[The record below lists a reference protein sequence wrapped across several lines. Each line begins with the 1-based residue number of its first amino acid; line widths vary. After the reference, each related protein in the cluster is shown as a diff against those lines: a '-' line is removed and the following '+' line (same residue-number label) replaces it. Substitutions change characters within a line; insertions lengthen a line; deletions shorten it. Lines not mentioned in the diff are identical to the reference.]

1 MNISHLANLLLAE
14 ADSGAG
20 RVVYELSRLHD
31 YDDNRLP
38 IALLTVAVVVLVSLV
53 MFLYRRDT
61 VELSRGLRV
70 TLAGL
75 RFVALAGLLVFFLGV
90 ERRTTREVVH
100 NSQVAVLVDVSQS
113 MALNEGEAGENA
125 KPVSRMD
132 EVVSTLTKSP
142 LVEELR
148 MSHDVHVARFD
159 KEVQPVVSLPKTT
172 DAKGKPLDSMG
183 RQGAESGAA
192 LPTLH
197 HVASNGSV
205 PGAGVDGSDKAAV
218 DWSAELSPQ
227 GAETRLGDALD
238 EQLRLYRNAPLAGV
252 VVISDGAQ
260 NAGMEPSSAA
270 EVAKEA
276 KVPIYTIGIGS
287 TRPRRNVAVSDLLVP
302 SRAFPGD
309 SVTITG
315 YLQAT
320 GYAGRF
326 IDVELL
332 RRGADEAGG
341 AGTSN
346 ATQRVAL
353 GADGEIVPVSFEI
366 KPDEPKRY
374 VYQFR
379 VAAPPDDDNPRDNQR
394 ESEMDVVDHK
404 TRVLLFASGP
414 TRDYRFLRDQLHRD
428 PTMKVDVLLQTAQPG
443 ISQDAND
450 ILTNFPATRDDL
462 YQYDCIVAF
471 DPDWTKLD
479 AAQVA
484 LVESWVSEEAGGMI
498 VVPGPIHSAK
508 WIRSTEHTKLLDLY
522 PVVFQ
527 QRLTLMDDGHFKG
540 DTAWPIE
547 FDRAGRDAR
556 FLWLA
561 NTAEES
567 EAAWSSF
574 PGVYGY
580 YAIKGEKP
588 GATVYARVGDPES
601 GVGDQHPAFIASQF
615 YGAGQV
621 LYIGSGEFWRLRA
634 IDTTYFEVLYT
645 KLIRHVS
652 QGRLLR
658 GSSRGA
664 LLVDRDRYELGDT
677 VVLRARLS
685 NARHEPL
692 TQDTVV
698 AQVMRPDNMTN
709 PVKLQADAQHPGMYL
724 GQFAAHQEG
733 TYQVVLPVPDS
744 NEEPFSKYIQV
755 RVPDLERAHPERNE
769 PLLASLAKETGG
781 RYYAQLEDAVRG
793 NGEVKSLADSIQ
805 SRAEMKLLK
814 GAPDPDFAQWQMRS
828 LLGVIAGA
836 LFIEWIVRRLNRL
849 A

>member
-1 MNISHLANLLLAE
+1 MSFTPLANLLIAQ
-14 ADSGAG
+14 ADSAPG
-20 RVVYELSRLHD
+20 RVVYELSRLRD

-38 IALLTVAVVVLVSLV
+38 IALLAAVVVVLVSLV
-53 MFLYRRDT
+53 TFLYRRDT
-61 VELSRGLRV
+61 IELSRGLRL
-70 TLAGL
+70 TLATL
-75 RFVALAGLLVFFLGV
+75 RCIALAGLLVFFLGI

-100 NSQVAVLVDVSQS
+100 NSQLAVLVDVSQS
-113 MALNEGEAGENA
+113 MALNESGAGEGA
-125 KPVSRMD
+125 QPISRSD
-132 EVVSTLTKSP
+132 EVVAVLAKSTLIAR
-142 LVEELR
+142 LR
-148 MSHDVHVARFD
+148 KDHDVQVARFD
-159 KEVQPVVSLPKTT
+159 KEVEPVVSLPKTADRDSKST
-172 DAKGKPLDSMG
+172 GSGSGAVESTPQQPVEMAANDSMLVG
-183 RQGAESGAA
+183 STA
-192 LPTLH
+192 LQ
-197 HVASNGSV
+197 
-205 PGAGVDGSDKAAV
+205 SD
-218 DWSAELSPQ
+218 LSPVNWSQ
-227 GAETRLGDALD
+227 ELAPRGTETRLGDALD
-238 EQLRLYRNAPLAGV
+238 EQLRLYHNAPLAGV

-260 NAGMEPSSAA
+260 NAGMEPSAA
-270 EVAKEA
+270 VEAAKQA
-276 KVPIYTIGIGS
+276 KVPIFTIGAGS
-287 TRPRRNVAVSDLLVP
+287 ARPRRNVAVSDLLVP
-302 SRAFPGD
+302 NRAFPGD
-309 SVTITG
+309 SITITG

-320 GYAGRF
+320 GYAGQF

-332 RRGADEAGG
+332 RRGADETGA
-341 AGTSN
+341 AGTSI
-346 ATQRVAL
+346 ASQRIAL
-353 GADGEIVPVSFEI
+353 GADGDIVPVTFEI
-366 KPDEPKRY
+366 KPDEPNRY
-374 VYQFR
+374 VFQFR
-379 VAAPPDDDNPRDNQR
+379 AIAPPDDDNPRDNQR

-428 PTMKVDVLLQTAQPG
+428 ATMKVDVLLQTAQPG

-450 ILTNFPATRDDL
+450 ILTGFPTTRDDL

-484 LVESWVSEEAGGMI
+484 LLESWVADEAGGMI

-508 WIRSTEHTKLLDLY
+508 WIRSAEHSKLLDLY
-522 PVVFQ
+522 PVVFE
-527 QRLTLMDDGHFKG
+527 QRLTLLDDGRFRG
-540 DTAWPIE
+540 DTAWPLE

-561 NTAEES
+561 DTAEAS
-567 EAAWSSF
+567 AAEWGSF

-588 GATVYARVGDPES
+588 GATVYARVADPES
-601 GVGDQHPAFIASQF
+601 GLGEQHPVYIAGQF

-634 IDTTYFEVLYT
+634 VDTTYFEVLYT

-664 LLVDRDRYELGDT
+664 LLVERDRYELGET

-692 TQDTVV
+692 TQDSVA
-698 AQVMRPDNMTN
+698 AQVIRPDSTADA
-709 PVKLQADAQHPGMYL
+709 VKLRADAQHPGMYL

-744 NEEPFSKYIQV
+744 NEEPFSEYIQV

-769 PLLASLAKETGG
+769 PLLAGLAKETGG
-781 RYYAQLEDAVRG
+781 QYYAQLDDAVRG
-793 NGEVKSLADSIQ
+793 KADQKSLPESVE
-805 SRAEMKLLK
+805 SRAEVKLLK
-814 GAPDPDFAQWQMRS
+814 GAPDADFAQLEMRS

-836 LFIEWIVRRLNRL
+836 LFLEWILRRLNRL

>member
-1 MNISHLANLLLAE
+1 MSAAPLSNLLLAQT
-14 ADSGAG
+14 DSTAG

-38 IALLTVAVVVLVSLV
+38 LALLAVAVVVIASLV
-53 MFLYRRDT
+53 LFLYRRDT
-61 VELSRGLRV
+61 VELSRGLRIL
-70 TLAGL
+70 LAGL
-75 RFVALAGLLVFFLGV
+75 RFIALTGLLVYFLGI
-90 ERRTTREVVH
+90 ERRTNREVVH

-113 MALNEGEAGENA
+113 MALNEGNSTESA
-125 KPVSRMD
+125 KPTSRLD
-132 EVVSTLTKSP
+132 EVVATLAKSP

-148 MSHDVHVARFD
+148 CEHDVHVARFD
-159 KEVQPVVSLPKTT
+159 KEVQPIVSLPKITAEKT
-172 DAKGKPLDSMG
+172 QHLDSIDNG
-183 RQGAESGAA
+183 LPNSPTNPAEQ
-192 LPTLH
+192 P
-197 HVASNGSV
+197 
-205 PGAGVDGSDKAAV
+205 AV
-218 DWSAELSPQ
+218 DWSAELTAS
-227 GAETRLGDALD
+227 GTETRLGDALD
-238 EQLRLYRNAPLAGV
+238 EQFRLYRNSPLAGV

-260 NAGMEPSSAA
+260 NAGMEPSAA
-270 EVAKEA
+270 VEAAQQA
-276 KVPIYTIGIGS
+276 KVPIFTIGVGS
-287 TRPRRNVAVSDLLVP
+287 AQPRRNVAVSDFLVP

-315 YLQAT
+315 FLQAT
-320 GYAGRF
+320 GYAGQF

-332 RRGADEAGG
+332 RRGADEA
-341 AGTSN
+341 AGTGTSV
-346 ATQRVAL
+346 ASQRVAL
-353 GADGEIVPVSFEI
+353 GADGEIVPVTFEI

-374 VYQFR
+374 VFQFR
-379 VAAPPDDDNPRDNQR
+379 AAAPADDDPRDNQR

-414 TRDYRFLRDQLHRD
+414 SRDYRFLRDQLHRD
-428 PTMKVDVLLQTAQPG
+428 STMKADVLLQTGQPG

-450 ILTNFPATRDDL
+450 ILSSFPATREEL

-484 LVESWVSEEAGGMI
+484 LLESWVADEAGGMI

-508 WIRSTEHTKLLDLY
+508 WIRSSEHAKLLDLY

-527 QRLTLMDDGHFKG
+527 QRLTLLDDGHFRG
-540 DTAWPIE
+540 DTASPLE

-561 NTAEES
+561 NTAEET
-567 EAAWSSF
+567 EAAWSSY

-588 GATVYARVGDPES
+588 GATVYARVADPES
-601 GVGDQHPAFIASQF
+601 GLGDQHPVYIAGQF

-634 IDTTYFEVLYT
+634 LDTTYFEVLYT

-664 LLVDRDRYELGDT
+664 LLVDRDRYELGET

-698 AQVMRPDNMTN
+698 GQVMRPDNSADS
-709 PVKLQADAQHPGMYL
+709 VKLQADPQHPGLYV
-724 GQFAAHQEG
+724 GQFTAHQEG

-744 NEEPFSKYIQV
+744 NEEPFSKYLQV

-769 PLLASLAKETGG
+769 PLLAGLAKETGG
-781 RYYAQLEDAVRG
+781 QYYAQLADAVRG
-793 NGEVKSLADSIQ
+793 KGEQKSLPESIE
-805 SRAEMKLLK
+805 SRAEVKLIK
-814 GAPDPDFAQWQMRS
+814 GAPDAEFAQLQMRS
-828 LLGVIAGA
+828 LLGVIAGS
-836 LFIEWIVRRLNRL
+836 LFLEWILRRLNRL

>member
-1 MNISHLANLLLAE
+1 MSALPLANLLLAE
-14 ADSGAG
+14 AGSVAG

-31 YDDNRLP
+31 YDDDRLP
-38 IALLTVAVVVLVSLV
+38 IAVLAVVVVVIVSLV
-53 MFLYRRDT
+53 TFLYRRDT
-61 VELSRGLRV
+61 VELPRGLR
-70 TLAGL
+70 TLLAGL
-75 RFVALAGLLVFFLGV
+75 RLLALAGLLVFFLGI

-113 MALNEGEAGENA
+113 MALNEGEAGEGT
-125 KPVSRMD
+125 KPTSRLD
-132 EVVSTLTKSP
+132 QVVATLANSP
-142 LVEELR
+142 LIAELR
-148 MSHDVHVARFD
+148 RDHDVHVARFD
-159 KEVQPVVSLPKTT
+159 KEVQPVVSLPEIPVENRQSAAPGEETSPGSSTT
-172 DAKGKPLDSMG
+172 P
-183 RQGAESGAA
+183 
-192 LPTLH
+192 
-197 HVASNGSV
+197 
-205 PGAGVDGSDKAAV
+205 SDQPPF
-218 DWSAELSPQ
+218 DWAAELIPS
-227 GAETRLGDALD
+227 GTETRLGDALD
-238 EQLRLYRNAPLAGV
+238 EQFRLYRNAPLAGV

-260 NAGMEPSSAA
+260 NAGIEPSAA
-270 EVAKEA
+270 IDAAKQT
-276 KVPIYTIGIGS
+276 KVPIFTLGVGS
-287 TRPRRNVAVSDLLVP
+287 TKPRRNVAVSDLLVP

-332 RRGADEAGG
+332 RRGADEATS
-341 AGTSN
+341 AGTSI
-346 ATQRVAL
+346 ASQRVAL
-353 GADGEIVPVSFEI
+353 GADGEIVPVTFEI

-374 VYQFR
+374 VFQFR
-379 VAAPPDDDNPRDNQR
+379 AAALPDDDNPRDNQR

-428 PTMKVDVLLQTAQPG
+428 ATMKADVLLQTAQPG

-450 ILTNFPATRDDL
+450 ILPSFPATREDL

-479 AAQVA
+479 AAQIA
-484 LVESWVSEEAGGMI
+484 LLESWVADEAGGMI

-508 WIRSTEHTKLLDLY
+508 WIRSPEHAKLLDLY

-527 QRLTLMDDGHFKG
+527 QRLTLLDDGHFRG
-540 DTAWPIE
+540 DTAWPLE

-556 FLWLA
+556 FLTLA

-567 EAAWSSF
+567 ESAWSSF

-588 GATVYARVGDPES
+588 GATVYARVADPGS
-601 GVGDQHPAFIASQF
+601 GLGDQHPVYIAGQF

-658 GSSRGA
+658 GSSRGT
-664 LLVDRDRYELGDT
+664 LLVDRDRYELGET

-698 AQVMRPDNMTN
+698 AQVIRPDKSSDT
-709 PVKLQADAQHPGMYL
+709 VKLLADLQHPGMYL
-724 GQFAAHQEG
+724 GQFAARQEG

-769 PLLASLAKETGG
+769 SLLAGLAKETGG
-781 RYYAQLEDAVRG
+781 QYYAQLEDAVRG
-793 NGEVKSLADSIQ
+793 DGDQKSLPQSIE
-805 SRAEMKLLK
+805 SRAEVKLIK
-814 GAPDPDFAQWQMRS
+814 GAPDPEFAQLQMRS

-836 LFIEWIVRRLNRL
+836 LFFEWILRRLNRL